1 MTFKKKI
8 NLQMRSF
15 GTTNILL
22 TLSNSK
28 KRDPVECRDSEFERK
43 SSLSH
48 KRLPEAGVSRGG
60 GPGACTPQEIVKFR
74 ECDFPHSEGQVN

>member
-1 MTFKKKI
+1 
-8 NLQMRSF
+8 MRSF

-48 KRLPEAGVSRGG
+48 KRLPEAGVSGG
-60 GPGACTPQEIVKFR
+60 GAGGMHPPGNFEISGMRFST
-74 ECDFPHSEGQVN
+74 F